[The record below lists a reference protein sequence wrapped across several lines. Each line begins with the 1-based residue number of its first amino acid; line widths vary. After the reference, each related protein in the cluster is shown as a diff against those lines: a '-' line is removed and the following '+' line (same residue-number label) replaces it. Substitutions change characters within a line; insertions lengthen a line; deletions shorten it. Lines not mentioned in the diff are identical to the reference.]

1 AGLVDPAGHPRLR
14 VAVLRERGDR
24 LPGGGGQGEPEVG
37 EDRVHRLVERR
48 AAAGAVTGAAGGDAL
63 RLGAGEVGA
72 AGVAGLGAHRGPGQS
87 VDPALRVADAR
98 VVLLDG
104 AAVPSRGRAGTAH
117 GRPDQGLHGAGD
129 LDDLAVLCLDA
140 GRGRP
145 LVVGGHPG
153 HVLAGEGGRL
163 EGALRGP
170 VEPGRRVS
178 GVAAVPGGDE
188 AGLFVRGDGE
198 PDRAAGRVV
207 DVEGVAAG
215 DVRQQARPLLGDP
228 DVHVLPGEPG

>member
-1 AGLVDPAGHPRLR
+1 RRRRSAPSETVSDALPQGRGTGGCPRALRLVDLQAPVADAVPGDRGAGLVDPAGRPGLR
-14 VAVLRERGDR
+14 VDVLGERGDR
-24 LPGGGGQGEPEVG
+24 LPGGGGHGEPEVG

-117 GRPDQGLHGAGD
+117 G
-129 LDDLAVLCLDA
+129 
-140 GRGRP
+140 
-145 LVVGGHPG
+145 
-153 HVLAGEGGRL
+153 
-163 EGALRGP
+163 
-170 VEPGRRVS
+170 
-178 GVAAVPGGDE
+178 
-188 AGLFVRGDGE
+188 
-198 PDRAAGRVV
+198 
-207 DVEGVAAG
+207 
-215 DVRQQARPLLGDP
+215 
-228 DVHVLPGEPG
+228 